1 MKSATIHL
9 QTEEG
14 GEIEIKVLVVPQIA
28 APIEN
33 RIKSVS
39 NFAYLRGLKLAHPMS
54 ADDIFEINIL
64 IGADYYW
71 DIVEDKIIRGD
82 GPTAVKSKLG
92 YLISGPIAPKGTGS
106 RKHSIMNVMVAHKSE
121 ECDLEKFWKIESLGI
136 EPSSDIS
143 KEDEF
148 RESYEKS
155 SISYQDNK
163 YFAKLPWKSDHPPL
177 PVNRAVAMR
186 RTENVVNRLR
196 KEPHLLQKYG
206 EIIQEQEDRGFIEK
220 VDAEETTA
228 NSKLHYIPH
237 HPVKKDS
244 TTTPIRIVYDCSCRP
259 TTESASLND
268 CLLDVPPKLN
278 DVTGILMR
286 FRMNRYG
293 VSTDIEKAFLNV
305 GLHPEDRDVT
315 RFFWFSNPTDPKS
328 AITAYRFKSVLF
340 GATCSPFILDSVL
353 SKHLSDNPCDIAEKV
368 KKDLYVDNIV
378 SSFRSRD
385 ELSQYFRSARTLF
398 AEGGFNLRSWAS
410 NDKGLRILAA
420 SEDVSE
426 KSDIVKVLGLRWDT
440 NNDTLAFVKNE
451 RLDVNLEHST
461 KREVLKQSSKIYD
474 PLGILSPV
482 TVRSKMFMQTFWMEN
497 LRWDEILP
505 DHMIAEW
512 TEIAK
517 DIQGVTNT
525 VLPRHFFENS
535 SDDNKDAELHVFTDA
550 SIKAYGACAYLVSMG
565 QSTLIMA
572 KNRVAPLKSLTIPRL
587 ELMAAVIGSRLLD
600 HITRYVDV
608 SRAVLWSD
616 SQIVLSWLKSTKTL
630 KPFIENRVTEI
641 KELTGE
647 FPWRYCPTESNPA
660 DLLSRGVSAE
670 KFRGNRLWMEGPQWL
685 TDRDSWPE
693 WKTDDAVILST
704 ITEHGGTERATQNA
718 EDQRT
723 GISRVIDIDRFSTF
737 KRLLRVTAYVNRFI
751 ENCKTQEKKTGS
763 LDVREIRTAS
773 LIWIRD
779 AQERHYTEVL
789 EDLNSGRRKHN
800 LVKQL
805 KLYKDEEDLIRC
817 EGRIHNA
824 PLEDSAKFPLLIPA
838 KDRLTNLIVSDAHVT
853 HLHAGLSNTIML
865 LRQTYWIPTIRQV
878 VRSILHKCVVCRKAT
893 GRPYQASVPPPLP
906 KDRLREA
913 PPFTVTGVDFTGALN
928 VRNNDGQTSK
938 VYICLFTCA
947 STRAVHLEVVTD
959 LTENT
964 FLLAFRRFASRKSL
978 PEVMISDNASTYT
991 AVAKQIEE
999 LTRSSTLTEKL
1010 NNYGT
1015 TWKFIPKRAPW
1026 YGGFWERLIGL
1037 AKRSIRTTLGRTLVD
1052 LEKLRT
1058 IVAEVERILND
1069 RPLTYISSD
1078 PLDEPLTPA
1087 HLLYG
1092 RRISTLP
1099 YPGNG
1104 HIPNSPG
1111 FVNHDTLN
1119 NVHCS
1124 QQNIINQF
1132 WHKWKHEYLTS
1143 LREYHRNTGSG
1154 SQRIRAGDVVLV
1166 HDDLPRTSWTLAIVD
1181 KLNTGGDGI
1190 ARSAVIRTKNGLTSR
1205 PVTKLYPLEVP
1216 PSEADEEDSS
1226 DNDSERLCRKAK
1238 REAIEKIKK
1247 LRYYVRH
1254 EAETHENRRFL
1265 STGMEFAENAYAYV
1279 LKAPSRN

>member
-1 MKSATIHL
+1 MK
-9 QTEEG
+9 
-14 GEIEIKVLVVPQIA
+14 
-28 APIEN
+28 
-33 RIKSVS
+33 
-39 NFAYLRGLKLAHPMS
+39 
-54 ADDIFEINIL
+54 D
-64 IGADYYW
+64 
-71 DIVEDKIIRGD
+71 
-82 GPTAVKSKLG
+82 
-92 YLISGPIAPKGTGS
+92 
-106 RKHSIMNVMVAHKSE
+106 
-121 ECDLEKFWKIESLGI
+121 
-136 EPSSDIS
+136 
-143 KEDEF
+143 
-148 RESYEKS
+148 
-155 SISYQDNK
+155 
-163 YFAKLPWKSDHPPL
+163 
-177 PVNRAVAMR
+177 
-186 RTENVVNRLR
+186 
-196 KEPHLLQKYG
+196 
-206 EIIQEQEDRGFIEK
+206 
-220 VDAEETTA
+220 
-228 NSKLHYIPH
+228 
-237 HPVKKDS
+237 
-244 TTTPIRIVYDCSCRP
+244 
-259 TTESASLND
+259 
-268 CLLDVPPKLN
+268 
-278 DVTGILMR
+278 
-286 FRMNRYG
+286 
-293 VSTDIEKAFLNV
+293 
-305 GLHPEDRDVT
+305 
-315 RFFWFSNPTDPKS
+315 
-328 AITAYRFKSVLF
+328 
-340 GATCSPFILDSVL
+340 
-353 SKHLSDNPCDIAEKV
+353 
-368 KKDLYVDNIV
+368 
-378 SSFRSRD
+378 
-385 ELSQYFRSARTLF
+385 
-398 AEGGFNLRSWAS
+398 
-410 NDKGLRILAA
+410 
-420 SEDVSE
+420 
-426 KSDIVKVLGLRWDT
+426 
-440 NNDTLAFVKNE
+440 
-451 RLDVNLEHST
+451 
-461 KREVLKQSSKIYD
+461 
-474 PLGILSPV
+474 
-482 TVRSKMFMQTFWMEN
+482 
-497 LRWDEILP
+497 
-505 DHMIAEW
+505 
-512 TEIAK
+512 
-517 DIQGVTNT
+517 
-525 VLPRHFFENS
+525 
-535 SDDNKDAELHVFTDA
+535 
-550 SIKAYGACAYLVSMG
+550 
-565 QSTLIMA
+565 
-572 KNRVAPLKSLTIPRL
+572 
-587 ELMAAVIGSRLLD
+587 
-600 HITRYVDV
+600 
-608 SRAVLWSD
+608 
-616 SQIVLSWLKSTKTL
+616 
-630 KPFIENRVTEI
+630 
-641 KELTGE
+641 
-647 FPWRYCPTESNPA
+647 
-660 DLLSRGVSAE
+660 SRGVSAE

-723 GISRVIDIDRFSTF
+723 GISKVIDIDRFSSF

-751 ENCKTQEKKTGS
+751 ENCKTRKKTTGS

-789 EDLNSGRRKHN
+789 EDLNSGRMKHN

-838 KDRLTNLIVSDAHVT
+838 KDCLTNLIVRDAHVT

-865 LRQTYWIPTIRQV
+865 LRQRYWIPTIRQV
-878 VRSILHKCVVCRKAT
+878 VRGILHKCVVCKKAT

-913 PPFTVTGVDFTGALN
+913 PPFTVTGVDFTGAFN

-938 VYICLFTCA
+938 VYVCLFTCA
-947 STRAVHLEVVTD
+947 NTRAVHLEVVTD

-978 PEVMISDNASTYT
+978 PEVMISDNASTYI
-991 AVAKQIEE
+991 AAAKQIEE

-1052 LEKLRT
+1052 LEQLRT

-1143 LREYHRNTGSG
+1143 LREYHQNTGSG
-1154 SQRIRAGDVVLV
+1154 SHRIRAGDVVLV

-1216 PSEADEEDSS
+1216 PSEADVEDSS

-1238 REAIEKIKK
+1238 RKAIEKIKK
-1247 LRYYVRH
+1247 LRL
-1254 EAETHENRRFL
+1254 AI
-1265 STGMEFAENAYAYV
+1265 S
-1279 LKAPSRN
+1279 